1 MGYTWATNLDE
12 RDVDRHSICPMS
24 RTWFRYM
31 DEGWGEML
39 GCPHSSILRV
49 LSRLY
54 ELPFIAL
61 IYYTWLRLIIYLH
74 SVQLGHR
81 PLSSY
86 FFNIRILEFEFEVE
100 GQGGLG
106 HSPRIGHFVSH

>member
-1 MGYTWATNLDE
+1 
-12 RDVDRHSICPMS
+12 
-24 RTWFRYM
+24 
-31 DEGWGEML
+31 ML